1 MVSIAHD
8 NYIEIRPSEGCL
20 LTNKER
26 DFFKDVI
33 FVPKNCDYSDLL
45 IEVKKEDLEKV
56 NQLKS
61 NNNYE
66 SVLTKLDD
74 LSRVVA
80 ELSKI
85 VSALVYD
92 CTNRLGMEV
101 NQLDKNVKAVNEGNT
116 NKPTLVHD
124 LFFNVNGEL
133 LKIYKDLYENNKID
147 FNDIPETYRS
157 MIGGI

>member
-1 MVSIAHD
+1 MIKISHD
-8 NYIEIRPSEGCL
+8 NYIELRASEECL

-26 DFFKDVI
+26 DFFKDVV
-33 FVPKNCDYSDLL
+33 FVPKDCQSLDLF
-45 IEVKKEDLEKV
+45 IEVKKEDLEKS
-56 NQLKS
+56 NQLQ

-66 SVLTKLDD
+66 LVLTKLDD
-74 LSRVVA
+74 LSKVVT

-133 LKIYKDLYENNKID
+133 LKIYKDLYESNKID
-147 FNDIPETYRS
+147 FNDIPETYRT